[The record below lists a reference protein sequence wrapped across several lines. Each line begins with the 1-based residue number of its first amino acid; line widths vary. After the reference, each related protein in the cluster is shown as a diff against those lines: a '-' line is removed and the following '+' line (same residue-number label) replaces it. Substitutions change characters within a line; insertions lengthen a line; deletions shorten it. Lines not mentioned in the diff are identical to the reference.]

1 MSVDPVYGLGTLR
14 ISIGRH
20 TTIDEI
26 DRAIECIS
34 AAVTEARK
42 LII

>member
-1 MSVDPVYGLGTLR
+1 MSVHPDYGLGTLR

-20 TTIDEI
+20 TTADEI
-26 DRAIECIS
+26 DKAIKCIS
-34 AAVTEARK
+34 SAVIEARK